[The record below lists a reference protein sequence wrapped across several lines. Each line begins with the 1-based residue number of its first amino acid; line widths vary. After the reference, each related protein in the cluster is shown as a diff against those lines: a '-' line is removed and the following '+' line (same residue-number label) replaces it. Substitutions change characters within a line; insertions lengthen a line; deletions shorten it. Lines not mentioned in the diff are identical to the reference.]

1 MSSSGS
7 FHYVQIP
14 ADDSLAVI
22 QLEESKAG
30 GLSDDAL
37 VKNAKAYFQ
46 EQTGAQARVDHI
58 QQAGPDERKALAAQ
72 IRSQLASTPQ
82 AETVDS
88 LDDDTVIR
96 MIYESQTAISCDISA
111 ITVPM
116 VGNSFVGVSMYM
128 CQDATSHNMPTNQ
141 RATALLAA
149 CGHTVATPVSGDCFV
164 GRYHDNEKEDVW
176 DRMDFTAADA
186 DSGASWCQQARNK
199 GGGGGSG
206 KAAAASLGNL
216 VQQQQ
221 KQMAG
226 GGGGGGGGNM
236 QVIDTSGGTSAGNED
251 TSFGANGAPA
261 VVEEWGSWTQKDDE
275 VELKLSVAKGTK
287 AKYCKMTFERMSLKV
302 IVAGQVFLQGTYFDP
317 VHADESTFT
326 LEDEGDGRALVITLV
341 KNEKRTWAWAVKD

>member
-14 ADDSLAVI
+14 ADDSIAVI
-22 QLEESKAG
+22 ELEESKAG

-46 EQTGAQARVDHI
+46 EQTGAQARVAHI

-88 LDDDTVIR
+88 LDDDTVIK
-96 MIYESQTAISCDISA
+96 MIYESQTAVSCDISA
-111 ITVPM
+111 ITVPTA
-116 VGNSFVGVSMYM
+116 GNSFIGVSMYM
-128 CQDATSHNMPTNQ
+128 CQDAASHQMPTNQ

-149 CGHTVATPVSGDCFV
+149 CGHTVATPVAGDCFV
-164 GRYHDNEKEDVW
+164 GRYHDNEKEDIW

-186 DSGASWCQQARNK
+186 DSGAAWCQQARSS

-221 KQMAG
+221 NQMAG
-226 GGGGGGGGNM
+226 AGGGGGGGNM
-236 QVIDTSGGTSAGNED
+236 QVIDTSGGQSAGND
-251 TSFGANGAPA
+251 SSGFGANGAPA
-261 VVEEWGSWTQKDDE
+261 VMEEWGSWTQKDDE
-275 VELKLSVAKGTK
+275 VELKFSVAKGTK
-287 AKYCKMTFERMSLKV
+287 AKYCKMVFERQRIKV
-302 IVAGQVFLQGTYFDP
+302 TVAGQVLLQGGTFDP
-317 VHADESTFT
+317 VLADESTYT
-326 LEDEGDGRALVITLV
+326 LEDEGEGRAMVVTLV
-341 KNEKRTWAWAVKD
+341 KTEKRTWAWAVKA